1 MKFDEFGI
9 APAKPKT
16 PEQQKIEALKRQ
28 KDVASDALKA
38 ERKRQKIQSAQRQ
51 IQTLTSTTLG
61 K

>member
-1 MKFDEFGI
+1 MKFNEFGI

-28 KDVASDALKA
+28 KYVASNALKA
-38 ERKRQKIQSAQRQ
+38 ERKRQKLQTAQKQ
-51 IQTLTSTTLG
+51 IQKLTTTSLE